1 MARFWQIRRF
11 ALTDPT
17 TPRRYRE
24 SDTRTDRII
33 NTHMPAYKPQTFQE
47 RAALS
52 AQSKQ
57 AALDKLR
64 AKPPLD
70 PEVVAARV
78 AAAEAKEAALA
89 QARAEKQAARE
100 QAIADKKAA
109 AEAAAQAAAEAAAK
123 AKPQLPTEAEM
134 KAARDARYA
143 ARKQRVGKK

>member
-1 MARFWQIRRF
+1 M
-11 ALTDPT
+11 
-17 TPRRYRE
+17 RE
-24 SDTRTDRII
+24 SLARSDRII
-33 NTHMPAYKPQTFQE
+33 TTHMPAYKPQTFQE

-52 AQSKQ
+52 AKSKQ

-70 PEVVAARV
+70 PAIVAERV
-78 AAAEAKEAALA
+78 AAAEAKEAAAA